1 MPAQQNSRFRGC
13 FRKVVVLAL
22 ASLALA
28 SASTTRAQAITNL
41 HQLTQLM
48 NSSQQTNQD
57 VDLTVT
63 VCAATRPKMGVLIV
77 QDDTGVELLQVG
89 DFGRE
94 IVPGEQ
100 IHIRRRSCL
109 LRKREM
115 GVEISAM
122 PVVNNDGLHPLKVVT
137 AEVRLPAGKIPVR
150 VEWFNYWRSFTLEVQ
165 WAVANEQ
172 PRLIGASNLWHAVV
186 TESGATNFLPGLR
199 AECYEGLWETLPDFN
214 LLQPVKTG
222 LVTNINLNF
231 RSRDENVDI
240 RYTGF
245 LDVPRAGRY
254 RFSVSSDDGA
264 ALYLGDLSVPVVTL
278 GRNTAPEPAPGQNLA
293 TDITNLDERCW
304 MVAEGRVSFVS
315 QTDEVVR
322 FDLHIGQQ
330 VISVRLADATGLDF
344 SNLLNARVR
353 ITGIGHG
360 VLTSDQTLVL
370 GKLFVASAKDLV
382 FVEHP
387 HRRAY
392 YDLLADEGVGEAHL
406 TDLYKK
412 RGQAGELKNGLPADF
427 QEHLQ
432 FFLKEVD
439 LLQPTTILAMG
450 KDAYNLLRRHTPK
463 LSKRC
468 FRVWHFGAVRHGN
481 LEEFQTSLRNGIK
494 IAKARENAGLKPG

>member
-387 HRRAY
+387 FGRGEPMLPITSVAQVQSLAIERARQA
-392 YDLLADEGVGEAHL
+392 LPVRI
-406 TDLYKK
+406 
-412 RGQAGELKNGLPADF
+412 RGTVTGAIKTG
-427 QEHLQ
+427 QEHW
-432 FFLKEVD
+432 
-439 LLQPTTILAMG
+439 M
-450 KDAYNLLRRHTPK
+450 
-463 LSKRC
+463 S
-468 FRVWHFGAVRHGN
+468 
-481 LEEFQTSLRNGIK
+481 FQDDTRGIFV
-494 IAKARENAGLKPG
+494 LM